1 MDAADIKAVLY
12 SKHAL
17 EMKKMP
23 MLDEA
28 EVKSGFGGNVE
39 VFTDKNELKKFL
51 EKHYTSH
58 NNLLLMS
65 SGTFDGMN
73 MEF

>member
-1 MDAADIKAVLY
+1 
-12 SKHAL
+12 L

-28 EVKSGFGGNVE
+28 EVKAGFGGNVE
-39 VFTDKNELKKFL
+39 VFTDKDKLREFL
-51 EKHYTSH
+51 EKHYAAH
-58 NNLLLMS
+58 DNMLLMS

>member
-1 MDAADIKAVLY
+1 MAEADIRAVLF

-28 EVKSGFGGNVE
+28 EVAVGFGGNIK
-39 VFTDKNELKKFL
+39 VFTDKNELRKFI
-51 EKHYTSH
+51 ESNYSGKE
-58 NNLLLMS
+58 NLLLMS
-65 SGTFDGMN
+65 SGTFDGMDLQ
-73 MEF
+73 F